1 MAVIAAEIS
10 REEAGDTP
18 RTSVVAELNAEVAR
32 LLQERA
38 ALRVTDDAAIHRIR
52 VVYGDKVRAAM
63 ETASQSPP
71 EWQPG

>member
-1 MAVIAAEIS
+1 M
-10 REEAGDTP
+10 
-18 RTSVVAELNAEVAR
+18 AELNAEVAR